1 MEVVFA
7 ELSLNQLTEFVV
19 IDVELPGTGLKSSA
33 VTRISIR
40 GMPERKL
47 REDSALLSQLR
58 TSDDLVR
65 YLALLLADDS
75 ASLAYAIREQ
85 RRRSR
90 KARHQVGASPVA
102 IFETLL
108 RGLAGNPQMLDEL
121 EGLFNQQ
128 TAIEGAA
135 DFLKSEAF
143 LQIWKPFCQAR
154 KKLQAL

>member
-1 MEVVFA
+1 MEIVFA
-7 ELSLNQLTEFVV
+7 GLSLNQLTEFVV
-19 IDVELPGTGLKSSA
+19 IDLRLLGTELKSSA

-40 GMPERKL
+40 GMPERKV
-47 REDSALLSQLR
+47 REDSALLSQLK

-75 ASLAYAIREQ
+75 ASLACTIREQ

-108 RGLAGNPQMLDEL
+108 RGLAGDPQMLDEL
-121 EGLFNQQ
+121 E
-128 TAIEGAA
+128 ASVRPAER
-135 DFLKSEAF
+135 D
-143 LQIWKPFCQAR
+143 
-154 KKLQAL
+154 